1 MAIIIDTHRKDVKML
16 ACSKSYFQ
24 SMRWE
29 ECFTNLES
37 FKDEHGEKDYS
48 KTESYRVF
56 LLFDNLWR
64 GHKEPRKELS
74 VLSDVMYKTEK
85 NAYKGKTS
93 VLENKA
99 GSKQQKPKMNQLNCQ
114 VKHIFL
120 NFFIKTI
127 TSLESNCNFTSL
139 NYPCALKLFPL
150 RKRHLLIM
158 ASNLLPNVL

>member
-24 SMRWE
+24 SMWWE

-37 FKDEHGEKDYS
+37 FKDKHGEKDYS
-48 KTESYRVF
+48 QTEIYRVF

-64 GHKEPRKELS
+64 GHKEPRKELF
-74 VLSDVMYKTEK
+74 VLSNVMYRIEK

-93 VLENKA
+93 VFENKA
-99 GSKQQKPKMNQLNCQ
+99 ASKQQPKMNQVNSQ
-114 VKHIFL
+114 VKHVFL

-127 TSLESNCNFTSL
+127 TYLESNCNFTSL
-139 NYPCALKLFPL
+139 NYLC
-150 RKRHLLIM
+150 
-158 ASNLLPNVL
+158 V

>member
-37 FKDEHGEKDYS
+37 FKDKQRDKDYS
-48 KTESYRVF
+48 KTEIYRVF

-74 VLSDVMYKTEK
+74 VLSDVMCRIEK

-99 GSKQQKPKMNQLNCQ
+99 ASKQQPKMNQVNSQ

-127 TSLESNCNFTSL
+127 TYLESNCNFTSL
-139 NYPCALKLFPL
+139 NYLCALKLFPP
-150 RKRHLLIM
+150 RKRRLLIM
-158 ASNLLPNVL
+158 SSNLLPNVL

>member
-16 ACSKSYFQ
+16 PCSNSYFQ

-37 FKDEHGEKDYS
+37 FKDKHGEKDYS
-48 KTESYRVF
+48 KTEIYRVF

-74 VLSDVMYKTEK
+74 VLSDVMYSIEK

-93 VLENKA
+93 VWENKA
-99 GSKQQKPKMNQLNCQ
+99 ASKQPKMNQVNSRF
-114 VKHIFL
+114 KHIFL

-127 TSLESNCNFTSL
+127 TYLESNCNFTSL
-139 NYPCALKLFPL
+139 NYLCALKLFPP